1 MKLKFKFAE
10 DLRALM
16 IAKGM
21 TQKELAI
28 KSGLTEASISNYLS
42 GKRSPNAKSIIAI
55 NEATGSDFCLED
67 YDYEL
72 DELEKKFPHIH
83 DGIRYQKL
91 MENGRFDILE
101 KIIEIEKEINSLKE
115 EKRKLLESA

>member
-1 MKLKFKFAE
+1 MKLNFKFAE

-16 IAKGM
+16 LATGM
-21 TQKELAI
+21 SQKELAI

-42 GKRSPNAKSIIAI
+42 GKRFPNAKSINAI
-55 NEATGSDFCLED
+55 NEVIGSDLCLED

-72 DELEKKFPHIH
+72 NELEKKFPHIH
-83 DGIRYQKL
+83 DAIRYQKL
-91 MENGRFDILE
+91 MNNGRFDIIE